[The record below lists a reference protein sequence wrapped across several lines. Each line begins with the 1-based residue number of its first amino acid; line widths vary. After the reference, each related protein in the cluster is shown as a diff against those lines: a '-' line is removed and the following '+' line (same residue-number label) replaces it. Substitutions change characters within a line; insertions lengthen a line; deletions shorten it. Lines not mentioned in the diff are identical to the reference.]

1 MKRICMIACVCIQAW
16 CVFAADSLNLGAL
29 LLEEGD
35 THGAAIEFRRAAAL
49 NPAGAQRGGYLGA
62 AGYAYLRGRQLELAE
77 QMIDEMED
85 TYPRLEFEAMLLRGE
100 TARQRSDWR
109 NAAFYYGAAE
119 RAAGEDG
126 ADAAREYVIRQHAGA
141 LFRAGDRPA
150 AQMAAEQ
157 LPADAA
163 VPVREVLDDYERGRN
178 KRPWLGGLLGLVPGM
193 GYLYSGET
201 ANAARSLILNSIFIF
216 AMVDTARNDQWG
228 AFAAVTFFELT
239 WYSGSIYGGIDAAHR
254 YNRRRVNETAHVIEG
269 DGAMRMNAATLPL
282 LSFQIEF

>member
-1 MKRICMIACVCIQAW
+1 MKRVCMIACVCMQAW
-16 CVFAADSLNLGAL
+16 CVFAADTLNLGAL

-49 NPAGAQRGGYLGA
+49 SKDAASRGGYLGA
-62 AGYAYLRGRQLELAE
+62 AGYSYLRGRRLELAE

-85 TYPRLEFEAMLLRGE
+85 AYPGLEFESMLLRGE
-100 TARQRSDWR
+100 TAHQRSDWR
-109 NAAFYYGAAE
+109 NAAFYYGSAARVAE
-119 RAAGEDG
+119 IAEDG
-126 ADAAREYVIRQHAGA
+126 LLREYVRRRHAAA
-141 LFRAGDRPA
+141 LFRAGDRSA
-150 AQMAAEQ
+150 AQVAAEQ
-157 LPADAA
+157 LD
-163 VPVREVLDDYERGRN
+163 VGEVVAGYERGRN

-254 YNRRRVNETAHVIEG
+254 YNRRRAEEAAGAIEG
-269 DGAMRMNAATLPL
+269 EGRLRMNHVSLPL
-282 LSFQIEF
+282 LSFQVEF